1 MRFMN
6 FAVPAAALV
15 ATMTLTG
22 CFGPSEEEITNIKE
36 QCVKFVEENRNS
48 LGAYIK
54 AVDHWT
60 KDGNVVVE
68 VAQSKHSSDTTYT
81 PRLCVYNQDK
91 GTIQLPALMSQDRW
105 RK

>member
-1 MRFMN
+1 MK
-6 FAVPAAALV
+6 FAVPLAALV
-15 ATMTLTG
+15 ATLTLTG
-22 CFGPSEEEITNIKE
+22 CFGPSEEEITQIKE
-36 QCVKFVEENRNS
+36 QCVKFVEDNRNDF
-48 LGAYIK
+48 GAFIK

-68 VAQSKHSSDTTYT
+68 VAQSKRSTDTSYT

-91 GTIQLPALMSQDRW
+91 KTIQLPAIMSQDRW